1 MNILNIE
8 HISKTYGE
16 KVIFD
21 DVSCGIQEGEKVGII
36 GINGMGKTTLLRM
49 IAGEEE
55 PDEGQIIRQNGI
67 KIAYLPQNPKF
78 PKDATVL
85 SYAFDGIEES
95 DWTAKSEVKSVLN
108 QLGITDHEAK
118 IETLSGGQKK
128 RVALAKTIATS
139 FDVLLLDEPTN
150 HLDNEMITWLEDYLR
165 KYKGVIIMVTHD
177 RYFLDKVTN
186 RILEISRGN
195 LYSYEANYTKFLE
208 MKAQREEMEQA
219 SERKRQAC
227 FAWNWNG
234 RNEDAAQ
241 ERRSRKRDWSG

>member
-150 HLDNEMITWLEDYLR
+150 HLDVDAKEELKRALKEYRGT
-165 KYKGVIIMVTHD
+165 
-177 RYFLDKVTN
+177 
-186 RILEISRGN
+186 ILLICHEPEFYQDIVSEVWDC
-195 LYSYEANYTKFLE
+195 SKWTTKIL
-208 MKAQREEMEQA
+208 
-219 SERKRQAC
+219 
-227 FAWNWNG
+227 
-234 RNEDAAQ
+234 
-241 ERRSRKRDWSG
+241 